1 MKNLK
6 LKYFQ
11 SKNYKFVDLIYLNLR
26 HLNHLNLK
34 KILKNKKYKHKL
46 IIVKSKKTNIKIL
59 KRKVFNFVSKFSVI
73 KNKLSKLDDIRIKK
87 KIVIKQSKKDNFNY
101 LKKIINKEGV
111 LFKNSNVKNPID
123 IKINFMKRQI
133 NSRLGK
139 LFFLYLDKKI
149 VAYLFIIKTKKVI
162 QFYDV
167 NIINPKKNGYLI
179 IYLFKFIFQNLK
191 ANRKTKLITNIH
203 AKNLKSI
210 KFFKSLGFR
219 VNKSYFLQ
227 TITNRI

>member
-59 KRKVFNFVSKFSVI
+59 KRKVFNFVSKFSVV

-111 LFKNSNVKNPID
+111 LFKNSSVKNPID

-179 IYLFKFIFQNLK
+179 MYLFKFIFQNLK

-227 TITNRI
+227 TITNRF

>member
-227 TITNRI
+227 TITNRF

>member
-73 KNKLSKLDDIRIKK
+73 KNKLSKLDDMRIKK

-167 NIINPKKNGYLI
+167 NIIHPKKNGYLI